1 MAVSFGLDY
10 ASGQWKVCR
19 VEQGQLAEQHV
30 FENAH
35 TLLEALHRFSAANP
49 EAPLVISLD
58 VATPFATLS
67 ELSAERLERLAR
79 RYHPTPAFREVTA
92 VLQAVRTLSARC
104 YCAPSV
110 EYLPTVPLHR
120 FLMRPALGSARE
132 LCTVVALLHFMR
144 EQQATWEEMSF
155 FCVNASENGTSV
167 LVIANGQV
175 VNGINTLQGSAVP
188 VAYGCLASLEGA
200 QDLAEETSGLSAQ
213 LQTALDEAFWEGLAQ
228 ELAGLL
234 AIHHSE
240 DLVVLGK
247 QSEKLVER
255 LGDTYQIYLFPHA
268 HTERE
273 GYEAALGAA
282 LLGEGLL
289 AQAGGASEVV
299 ERLQIR
305 QAERVLLVPD
315 L

>member
-1 MAVSFGLDY
+1 MTISFGIDY
-10 ASGQWKVCR
+10 TPGQWRVCQI
-19 VEQGQLAEQHV
+19 EQGKLVEPRL
-30 FENAH
+30 FENASE
-35 TLLEALHRFSAANP
+35 LLEMLRAALERYPAATI
-49 EAPLVISLD
+49 VVSLD
-58 VATPFATLS
+58 VATPFAPLP
-67 ELSAERLERLAR
+67 ELNDERLERLVQ
-79 RYHPTPAFREVTA
+79 RYHPTPAFREVIETLRA
-92 VLQAVRTLSARC
+92 IRTLSSRC

-132 LCTVVALLHFMR
+132 VGAVVALLHYMR
-144 EQQATWEEMSF
+144 EQQATWEEMNF

-167 LVIANGQV
+167 LVIANGQI

-188 VAYGCLASLEGA
+188 AAYGYLASLEVAGERV
-200 QDLAEETSGLSAQ
+200 DLQ
-213 LQTALDEAFWEGLAQ
+213 PALEEAFWEGLTQ

-240 DLVVLGK
+240 DLVVFGK
-247 QSEKLVER
+247 QSEKLIER
-255 LGDTYQIYLFPHA
+255 LGDNYQVYLFPHA
-268 HTERE
+268 RTELE

-282 LLGEGLL
+282 LLGDGLTQEG
-289 AQAGGASEVV
+289 GSASEVV

-305 QAERVLLVPD
+305 QAQRVLLAPD

>member
-1 MAVSFGLDY
+1 MAVSFGIDY
-10 ASGQWKVCR
+10 TPGQWQVCR
-19 VEQGQLAEQHV
+19 VEQGKLTEHRMFEGASELLAE
-30 FENAH
+30 
-35 TLLEALHRFSAANP
+35 LLAELERYPAATI
-49 EAPLVISLD
+49 VVSLD
-58 VATPFATLS
+58 VATPFAPLP
-67 ELSAERLERLAR
+67 ELSDEQLERLVQ
-79 RYHPTPAFREVTA
+79 RYHPTPAFREVIET
-92 VLQAVRTLSARC
+92 LRAVRALSSRC

-132 LCTVVALLHFMR
+132 VCAVVALLHYMR
-144 EQQATWEEMSF
+144 EQQATWEEMNF

-167 LVIANGQV
+167 LVIANGQI

-188 VAYGCLASLEGA
+188 VAYGYLASLELAGEHM
-200 QDLAEETSGLSAQ
+200 DLQ
-213 LQTALDEAFWEGLAQ
+213 PALEEAFWEGLAQ
-228 ELAGLL
+228 DLAGLL

-247 QSEKLVER
+247 QGEKLVER
-255 LGDTYQIYLFPHA
+255 LSDTYQIYLFPHA

-282 LLGEGLL
+282 LLGDGLV
-289 AQAGGASEVV
+289 QDGSASEVV

-305 QAERVLLVPD
+305 QAQRRRLAPD
-315 L
+315 F